1 MSMAVVRTGMQL
13 GHVVHFDWRY
23 DRYVCCRCGA
33 TARWDVV
40 LGRHSGTLVRQ
51 GSKCFDEEEVR

>member
-1 MSMAVVRTGMQL
+1 MVSMAVVRTGVQL

-33 TARWDVV
+33 TARWHSDE
-40 LGRHSGTLVRQ
+40 GRHSGPMTRQ
-51 GSKCFDEEEVR
+51 GSKCLPEEER